1 MPTYHFANVVDDHLM
16 KISHVIRGEEWLPSL
31 PLHMRLYDA
40 LGWEA
45 PKFAHLPLILK
56 PSGKGK
62 LSKRDGDKLGFP
74 VFPLAWKTTSSSGY
88 KEQGYLPEAVV
99 NFLALLGWNP
109 GTEEEIF
116 EMDTLIKSFD
126 LHKVHKGGAR
136 FDPEKNKWFNQQHIQ
151 MMPLEHWVDLCEKIL
166 ESRGVNYDKNVLVSA
181 AELIQNRVAFV
192 HEIWDELNVF
202 FEDPSTY
209 DESSVKKA
217 WKENTETVMESVVLG
232 LEKTQLTDVN
242 ELKNLLSDI
251 AEQQQIGM
259 GKVMAPLRVC
269 MVGSLKGPDLS
280 KLILLVGAQTAIRR
294 INLAISTLCK

>member
-1 MPTYHFANVVDDHLM
+1 
-16 KISHVIRGEEWLPSL
+16 
-31 PLHMRLYDA
+31 
-40 LGWEA
+40 
-45 PKFAHLPLILK
+45 
-56 PSGKGK
+56 
-62 LSKRDGDKLGFP
+62 
-74 VFPLAWKTTSSSGY
+74 
-88 KEQGYLPEAVV
+88 
-99 NFLALLGWNP
+99 
-109 GTEEEIF
+109 
-116 EMDTLIKSFD
+116 
-126 LHKVHKGGAR
+126 
-136 FDPEKNKWFNQQHIQ
+136 
-151 MMPLEHWVDLCEKIL
+151 LCEKIL

-259 GKVMAPLRVC
+259 GTVMAPLRVC